1 MQMNINTKFKIKLS
15 LDSIEEFTKMLEQEK
30 KNLPQVAVNIVKRVS
45 EVGKENNH
53 ESTELMQVGRV
64 GDTITGGIRT
74 TNKGETFAEFGTGIV
89 GSNNP
94 TANEMLAES
103 GWKYDVNEHGEK
115 GWIFPVEDGTYRWTK
130 GIPANKKFYNAMKR
144 MEKEFPNIAKEE
156 INK

>member
-1 MQMNINTKFKIKLS
+1 MQMNINTKFKMRLS
-15 LDSIEEFTKMLEQEK
+15 LDSIEEFSKMLEQEK
-30 KNLPQVAVNIVKRVS
+30 KNLPQVAENIVKKVS
-45 EVGKENNH
+45 EVGLQDNH
-53 ESTELMQVGRV
+53 KTTELMPVKRV

-74 TNKGETFAEFGTGIV
+74 TDEGETFAEFGTSIV

-94 TANEMLAES
+94 AVNEMLAKS

-130 GIPANKKFYNAMKR
+130 GIPANKRFYNAMKR

-156 INK
+156 MNK